1 MGSESTV
8 PHDSAGNTTKS
19 DADVVAEAV
28 IAVVDD
34 VKPSQPIASIDW
46 KNPARQLLLTLILP
60 VSLAF
65 CIDVMAVTLPLVTLV
80 ASIICIPLSTVLV
93 IRALLA
99 AFDSVIE
106 IVAPEPT
113 SEGDDSAINSESQTG
128 DIQPDASA

>member
-1 MGSESTV
+1 M
-8 PHDSAGNTTKS
+8 
-19 DADVVAEAV
+19 
-28 IAVVDD
+28 DD
-34 VKPSQPIASIDW
+34 VELSQPVTVIDW
-46 KNPARQLLLTLILP
+46 KDPVRQLLLTLILP

-65 CIDVMAVTLPLVTLV
+65 CIDVMAATLPLVTLV

-113 SEGDDSAINSESQTG
+113 SPGDDSAINSESQTG